1 MSFTIKAALFL
12 LIASLVML
20 CTGPSGTA
28 EWYITGISAGVMF
41 VLLAVIQI
49 IYAVQR
55 RKNRK

>member
-20 CTGPSGTA
+20 FIVPFGTA
-28 EWYITGISAGVMF
+28 EWYITVISAGLMF

-49 IYAVQR
+49 IYSVQR